1 MTLNDLALKYGSD
14 KSSKGHNYCPFYEQ
28 TLPKNP
34 KRLLEIGCLHGASA
48 RMWREWFPETEV
60 HVLDLFEENPIPDIP
75 GVIFHKGDQRD
86 WKILEELRKLDFDV
100 IIDDGGHLSR
110 AQMMTFYGLFNG
122 KSYYIEDLQCCMEDF
137 YRDGLP
143 EYITAASLFQRVN
156 IKGLNIPFEIEF
168 ANNIVMIKNAHVCQ
182 NP

>member
-1 MTLNDLALKYGSD
+1 MTLDDIALKYGTD
-14 KSSKGHNYCPFYEQ
+14 KSSIGHGYCPFYEQ

-60 HVLDLFEENPIPDIP
+60 HVLDLFVDNPIPEIP
-75 GVIFHKGDQRD
+75 GVIFHKGDQTD
-86 WKILEELRKLDFDV
+86 PYMLHNLRKLNFD
-100 IIDDGGHLSR
+100 IILDDGSHNSR
-110 AQMMTFYGLFNG
+110 DQMMTFYGLFNG
-122 KSYYIEDLQCCMEDF
+122 GYYYIEDVSCCGEDF

-143 EYITAASLFQRVN
+143 EYIAAASLFHRVN

-168 ANNIVMIKNAHVCQ
+168 ANNIVMIKNAHVCC
-182 NP
+182 